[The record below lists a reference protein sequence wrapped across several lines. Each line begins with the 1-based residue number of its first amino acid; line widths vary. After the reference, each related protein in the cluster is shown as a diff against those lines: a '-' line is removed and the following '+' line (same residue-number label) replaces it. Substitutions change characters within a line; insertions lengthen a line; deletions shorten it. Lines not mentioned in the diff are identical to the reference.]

1 MPAKY
6 LLYIDILG
14 FSDLVRKRGAV
25 KKLYETI
32 NKLNVHRHYAFKTIA
47 FSDTL
52 LVYNIV
58 NPDAGRD
65 RKYLVMYLCEFAQDL
80 FYRLI
85 GRDLHFRA
93 YLTQGD
99 FKINEF
105 ENLKAFYGEA
115 LIDAYEREK
124 GIECTGL
131 FIDNNLLDDCDIFYY
146 DKYDDAC
153 SYVHLMQSLDG
164 ITFPDNST
172 YPVDPILV
180 FETDA
185 SWSLAH
191 DFAYLRNIY
200 RHMNNTDLPPRVRT
214 KHATAWNMIRRRH
227 KRLVDTLEA
236 HDLRPAGDLQGRLV
250 RRGQPRFRRDW
261 PIETVVAGCR
271 AHVLRLQQTER

>member
-6 LLYIDILG
+6 LLYIDMLG

-32 NKLNVHRHYAFKTIA
+32 NKLNVHRHHAFKTIA

-58 NPDAGRD
+58 NPTTKYD
-65 RKYLVMYLCEFAQDL
+65 REYLVMYSCEFAQDL

-93 YLTQGD
+93 YLTLGE
-99 FKINEF
+99 FKIKEF
-105 ENLKAFYGEA
+105 ENLEAFYGEA
-115 LIDAYEREK
+115 LIDANEREK
-124 GIECTGL
+124 HIECTGL
-131 FIDNNLLDDCDIFYY
+131 FIDNDLLDDCDIFHY
-146 DKYDDAC
+146 DKYDEAC

-164 ITFPDNST
+164 ISFSDNST
-172 YPVDPILV
+172 YPVDPIMV
-180 FETDA
+180 FEKYA

-200 RHMNNTDLPPRVRT
+200 RHMNDTDLPSHVRI
-214 KHATAWNMIRRRH
+214 KHATAWNIIRRRH

-236 HDLRPAGDLQGRLV
+236 HDFDPQAICKGDWSAAISRISEGT
-250 RRGQPRFRRDW
+250 GP
-261 PIETVVAGCR
+261 
-271 AHVLRLQQTER
+271 